1 MSGCQADGM
10 WDSWHAMQTPHIS
23 LHLGRNLP
31 ISLAGNV
38 YFPVKAAKGKGLVAG
53 RGRKPLGYTELTTVL
68 FPTNINTQVAE

>member
-1 MSGCQADGM
+1 MPNEWLPGM
-10 WDSWHAMQTPHIS
+10 VRGSWHAMQTAHIS

-53 RGRKPLGYTELTTVL
+53 RGRKLLGYTELTTA
-68 FPTNINTQVAE
+68 TNINTQVAE